1 MVAILAFMIFLLQGI
16 PVQQGG
22 KVTGVLRDS
31 FGVPRAGVRMAAVSR
46 GATLEETAAGVS
58 MAGLAQTDENGR
70 FTLEDI
76 PPGRYSI
83 AAGRLDLQTYHPGTQ
98 RLSDAT
104 ILTVTAGETISGI
117 NFTLNS
123 SSIGRASPVVGG
135 TPPVVATI
143 PVRVTVE
150 NGGKLPVTANGKSI
164 NLRLE
169 YASNSLTIPIDAT
182 SFRVTGPVIADVRV
196 VIENLPEHYEVKS
209 VVYGSQ
215 VLPQR
220 VFRLTNANFSTVS
233 TVAVPTPTA
242 IPSSPPPPANPQ
254 APQYEQALVDYLRS
268 RVNALVPLGLL
279 SSNSPITF
287 VTTTTVPAATP
298 PSNLSIT
305 IGDVLRPKAP
315 GVRVAGQTGGKD
327 RRMVYI
333 SGRPGVVFS
342 DGTFEFRGVP
352 PGRHLIA
359 SMGTSGRS
367 AAVVVVGNNDI
378 GGVELKPAL
387 LLPSD
392 ATEPKA
398 PLPVGDLAPG
408 TIVSLPRITGSVL
421 EETSKTPI
429 TEGEV
434 VIRSGN
440 FSRNVPIDDKGRF
453 ETFTLFPGTYDLR
466 LQIFGHST
474 IGPTVTVG
482 DKDIDLEVPVRR
494 LY

>member
-1 MVAILAFMIFLLQGI
+1 MFLLQGI

-31 FGVPRAGVRMAAVSR
+31 QGTPLPGVRMAAVSR
-46 GATLEETAAGVS
+46 GGTLEETAVGVS

-98 RLSDAT
+98 SLVDAT

-117 NFTLNS
+117 NFTLNN
-123 SSIGRASPVVGG
+123 SSIGRAAAGGGG
-135 TPPVVATI
+135 TPQIVATI
-143 PVRVTVE
+143 PVQLTVE
-150 NGGKLPVTANGKSI
+150 KGGKLPVSADGKLI

-169 YASNSLTIPIDAT
+169 YSTNAISIPIYTPLVAP
-182 SFRVTGPVIADVRV
+182 SFVVPGPVIGDVRV
-196 VIENLPEHYEVKS
+196 EVENLPEYYEVKS
-209 VVYGSQ
+209 VAYGAQ

-220 VFRLTNANFSTVS
+220 VFRLTAASFSTVI
-233 TVAVPTPTA
+233 TRAA
-242 IPSSPPPPANPQ
+242 IPPPPQPPANPQ
-254 APQYEQALVDYLRS
+254 DPQYLQAVSSYLQARANTL
-268 RVNALVPLGLL
+268 NALGVVSTFNNLL
-279 SSNSPITF
+279 SLATSSTA
-287 VTTTTVPAATP
+287 PATTP
-298 PSNLSIT
+298 PSTLSIT
-305 IGDVLRPKAP
+305 IGEVVRPKAP
-315 GVRVAGQTGGKD
+315 GVRVTGQTGGQE
-327 RRMVYI
+327 RRLVYI

-359 SMGTSGRS
+359 AVGPSR
-367 AAVVVVGNNDI
+367 AAVVVVVGNNDVD
-378 GGVELKPAL
+378 GVDLKPAP
-387 LLPSD
+387 LLPD
-392 ATEPKA
+392 DVTKPKD
-398 PLPVGDLAPG
+398 PLPAGDLAPG
-408 TIVSLPRITGSVL
+408 KLVSLARITGVVL
-421 EETSKTPI
+421 EETSKMPV

-440 FSRNVPIDDKGRF
+440 LSRNVPIDDKGRF
-453 ETFTLFPGTYDLR
+453 ETFTLFPGTYDMR

-474 IGPTVTVG
+474 IGPTVTVS
-482 DKDIDLEVPVRR
+482 DKDIDLEVSVRR